1 LTEEWALIIGVLTL
15 EIHLG
20 EANSLKEKRRI
31 LKSLIERIKN
41 RFNVSVA
48 EVGEHDLWQRSTI
61 GISLVSTE
69 RAHVHQVFAVVVKF
83 VESQGTVLITNYQTE
98 IL

>member
-1 LTEEWALIIGVLTL
+1 LIIGALTVEL
-15 EIHLG
+15 QLG
-20 EANSLKEKRRI
+20 DANSLKEKRRI

-48 EVGEHDLWQRSTI
+48 EVAEHDLWQRATI
-61 GISLVSTE
+61 GISIVSCDQTF
-69 RAHVHQVFAVVVKF
+69 VHKVFAAVIKF
-83 VESQGTVLITNYQTE
+83 IDAQGTVLITNYQTE

>member
-1 LTEEWALIIGVLTL
+1 MIIGVMTVEL
-15 EIHLG
+15 HLG
-20 EANSLKEKRRI
+20 DANSLKEKRRI

-48 EVGEHDLWQRSTI
+48 EVAQQDLWQRSTI
-61 GISLVSTE
+61 GISIVSCEQTF
-69 RAHVHQVFAVVVKF
+69 VHKVFAAVIKF
-83 VESQGTVLITNYQTE
+83 IEAQGTVLITNYQTE

>member
-1 LTEEWALIIGVLTL
+1 MIIGALTVEL
-15 EIHLG
+15 QLG
-20 EANSLKEKRRI
+20 DANSLKEKRRI

-48 EVGEHDLWQRSTI
+48 EVAEHDLWQRATI
-61 GISLVSTE
+61 GISIVSCDQTF
-69 RAHVHQVFAVVVKF
+69 VHKVFAAVIKF
-83 VESQGTVLITNYQTE
+83 IDAQGTVLITNYQTE

>member
-1 LTEEWALIIGVLTL
+1 MIIGVMTVEL
-15 EIHLG
+15 HLG
-20 EANSLKEKRRI
+20 DANSLKEKRRI

-48 EVGEHDLWQRSTI
+48 EVAEQDLWQRSAI
-61 GISLVSTE
+61 GISIVSCDQ
-69 RAHVHQVFAVVVKF
+69 AFVHKVFAAVIKF
-83 VESQGTVLITNYQTE
+83 IEAQGTVLITNYQTE

>member
-1 LTEEWALIIGVLTL
+1 LIIGVMSVEL
-15 EIHLG
+15 HLG
-20 EANSLKEKRRI
+20 DANSLKEKRRV

-48 EVGEHDLWQRSTI
+48 EVAQQDLWQRSTI
-61 GISLVSTE
+61 GISIVSSDQ
-69 RAHVHQVFAVVVKF
+69 AFVHKVFAAVIKF
-83 VESQGTVLITNYQTE
+83 IEAQGTVLITNYQTE